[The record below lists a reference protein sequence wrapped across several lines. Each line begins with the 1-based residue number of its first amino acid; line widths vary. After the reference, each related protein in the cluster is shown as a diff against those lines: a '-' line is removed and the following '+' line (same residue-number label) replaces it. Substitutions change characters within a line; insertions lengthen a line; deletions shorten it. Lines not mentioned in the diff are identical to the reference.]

1 MQPNSGWNPKMQI
14 IVVRKNSA
22 SRTIDFSWPIA
33 AAMILSALL
42 LIALAVSAVFALLKF
57 QPETSQSELI
67 TEWRTTL
74 DEQSREMVTLRQT
87 SDAKIEALAVKTA
100 QLQSRLLRLDAVAER
115 MVSMAN
121 MDSSEFDFSQAPAM
135 GGPEGSIE
143 EVSEVSDFHKSL
155 DLLTDQIDRR
165 EQQLEYMESMLSN
178 RELEDAGM
186 LAGRPIIKGWMS
198 SAFGY
203 RTDPFKGHKAW
214 HKGVDFA
221 GKMGSEI
228 IAVAAGVVTWSD
240 KRYGYGNL
248 VQINH
253 GNGFSTRYGHNSELL
268 VKSGQV
274 VKKGQVIA
282 KMGSSGRSTGAHVH
296 FEVLKG
302 GKSIDPMAYI
312 NRS

>member
-1 MQPNSGWNPKMQI
+1 MQI
-14 IVVRKNSA
+14 IVVRKDRA
-22 SRTIDFSWPIA
+22 SKTIDLSWPITVA
-33 AAMILSALL
+33 AILGAVLLVSLAVAAVVALL
-42 LIALAVSAVFALLKF
+42 QF
-57 QPETSQSELI
+57 QPPAASQNDLI
-67 TEWRTTL
+67 SEWRTTL
-74 DEQSREMVTLRQT
+74 DQQSREVVTLKQT

-115 MVSMAN
+115 MVSMAH
-121 MDSSEFDFSQAPAM
+121 MDSSEFDFSQQPAM
-135 GGPEGSIE
+135 GGPEDSFEG
-143 EVSEVSDFHKSL
+143 VSEVSDFHKSL

-178 RELEDAGM
+178 RELDDAGM

-198 SAFGY
+198 SAYGY

-253 GNGFSTRYGHNSELL
+253 GNGYSTRYGHNSELL
-268 VKSGQV
+268 VTPGQV

-302 GKSIDPMAYI
+302 GKSIDPMAFI